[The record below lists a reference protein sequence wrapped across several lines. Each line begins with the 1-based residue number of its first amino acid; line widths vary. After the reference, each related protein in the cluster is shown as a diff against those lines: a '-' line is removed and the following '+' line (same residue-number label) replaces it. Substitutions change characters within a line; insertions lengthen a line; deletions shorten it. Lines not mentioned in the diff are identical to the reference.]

1 MSRITSILIAFVFIQ
16 SLRCQVANDL
26 SSLNSDTIMEKQELY
41 TGIRWTN
48 RYRNY
53 ENDQFLFTNL
63 FINGNV
69 TVNSRTYKNI
79 RLKYDIYSNEIITPV
94 NLQEIIQINRE
105 SVDSFSLFYE
115 NKRYDFIN
123 LKNYSTESLNWYIQ
137 LLYNGPTSLVIV
149 HKKIFTPAADPAKD
163 GTFIY
168 SKLAFIKAGSTYLP
182 YKSRTLYGIMDEDD
196 KHKTKEFIR
205 HLKPKVNRKN
215 PENIIPVLRYYDN
228 LRKSDED

>member
-1 MSRITSILIAFVFIQ
+1 MLRIISILLAFVFIQ
-16 SLRCQVANDL
+16 SLRCQVANDNP
-26 SSLNSDTIMEKQELY
+26 SLNSDTIKEKQELY

-63 FINGNV
+63 FINSNI

-94 NLQEIIQINRE
+94 NLQDIIQINRE
-105 SVDSFSLFYE
+105 AVDSFSLFYE
-115 NKRYDFIN
+115 NRRYDFIN
-123 LKNYSTESLNWYIQ
+123 LQNDSTKGLKGYVQ
-137 LLYNGPTSLVIV
+137 VLYNGPTSLLTV
-149 HKKIFTPAADPAKD
+149 HKKIFTPSADPSKD

-168 SKLAFIKAGSTYLP
+168 SKTAYIWQGNTYLP
-182 YKSRTLYGIMDEDD
+182 YKTRTLYALMDEDLKLKVRD
-196 KHKTKEFIR
+196 FMR
-205 HLKPKVNRKN
+205 HLKTKVTRKN